1 VHAHPKEI
9 MKEGYWALMHIC
21 IKEQTAAKIETNRHR
36 VILCYGGLIEVVVL
50 WPPCIN
56 FMVY

>member
-1 VHAHPKEI
+1 M
-9 MKEGYWALMHIC
+9 MKEPYWALMHIC
-21 IKEQTAAKIETNRHR
+21 IKEQTVAKIETNRHR